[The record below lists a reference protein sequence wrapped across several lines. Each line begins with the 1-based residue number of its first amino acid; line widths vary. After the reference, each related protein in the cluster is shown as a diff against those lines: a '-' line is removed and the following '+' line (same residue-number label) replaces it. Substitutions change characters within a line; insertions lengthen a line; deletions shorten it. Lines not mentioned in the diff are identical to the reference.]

1 MSLPSEIMSLYEDI
15 YEECLEIATKNMA
28 PLGYSPAEIKA
39 AANDLYEEKIVN
51 WRADACRCAVQQR
64 SYVLVPG
71 GSIAA

>member
-39 AANDLYEEKIVN
+39 AANDLYEEK
-51 WRADACRCAVQQR
+51 CQK
-64 SYVLVPG
+64 LE
-71 GSIAA
+71 